1 MKQTKNKKRDVISK
15 IIVSFIGS
23 VLVSFLLLLL
33 YASLVKSRDIT
44 GHSLL
49 IFLMTAILPGA
60 AVFTVIMQRTLKLK
74 GIVCGAVCGGT
85 LSLIYAVFILSLN
98 SFKTEPFVYL
108 TIPITVIMSMVCG
121 IFASNIRRR

>member
-44 GHSLL
+44 GHSLW

-85 LSLIYAVFILSLN
+85 LSLLYTVFILSLN